1 MRRLKMTVPVSR
13 RCFCLISSLF
23 LLPLIPISARFVRLW
38 RARACDHQCA
48 KRSGACRGALRRAEY
63 AAGDCGRGGVAHSRS
78 LWTNRGVFED
88 ERDRTAFDA
97 KIWAGDTVAGCG
109 KLLDSR
115 VCFSSLITVQQRLRI
130 FIGVEACVD
139 VVTFVGC
146 N

>member
-1 MRRLKMTVPVSR
+1 MATACLRPSMRKTLWRVSR
-13 RCFCLISSLF
+13 GLTPGRI
-23 LLPLIPISARFVRLW
+23 R
-38 RARACDHQCA
+38 
-48 KRSGACRGALRRAEY
+48 
-63 AAGDCGRGGVAHSRS
+63 GDCGRGGVAHSRS

-139 VVTFVGC
+139 VVTFVGSKSNSVC
-146 N
+146 AGQTFDHEQRGLTFCRTICSRG